1 MTHERGFSLIE
12 LMVAVAIL
20 AILTAIA
27 VPLYNDYIDTAE
39 EGVLTQNV
47 STMRIFQED
56 YRLREGTY
64 LNGQW
69 DPNGTQD
76 LEANLGWAP
85 NQDGKDVTYTVS
97 GADANG
103 YTVTATDG
111 DTGKSVTVEV
121 P

>member
-1 MTHERGFSLIE
+1 MNREHGFTLIE
-12 LMVAVAIL
+12 LMVVVAIL
-20 AILTAIA
+20 AILTAVAI
-27 VPLYNDYIDTAE
+27 PLYTDYIDTAE

-47 STMRIFQED
+47 STMRVFQED

-64 LNGQW
+64 LAGQW

-76 LEANLGWAP
+76 LEATLGWSP
-85 NQDGKDVTYTVS
+85 NQDGEDVTYTVS

-111 DTGKSVTVEV
+111 DTGKSVTIEV